1 MHAIRILDFPGK
13 RGQDTFERLTSLGLC
28 LMKLASLKN
37 GSRDGR
43 LVVVSRDLKLAL
55 PAESVAATMRDA
67 IDDWLA
73 VEPRLNLLYE
83 QLNAGKASHA
93 FSFDPAHAM
102 APLPR
107 SHQFVD
113 ASAFLNHGE
122 IMVEAYK
129 LNIKQ
134 EPGVCILV
142 PRQGDDFRGPTD
154 DYEFPSEAD
163 QFDFEGEFAA
173 ITGDIPMGATPD
185 EALAQVRLLTALNDV
200 SMRAYQFKEISLGF
214 GLMRAKPATVFA
226 PVAVT
231 PDELGEAWKDGR
243 IHLEMHVSRNGE
255 WFGQPN
261 GSEMDFGF
269 GELLSYMAYNR
280 RLGAG
285 LVLGT
290 GTVSNR
296 NHRTVG
302 SACLAERRAVEVI
315 DTGTSTTPWLQ
326 FGERLR
332 FDAKDA
338 KGESMFGA
346 IDFKAV
352 PATR

>member
-1 MHAIRILDFPGK
+1 
-13 RGQDTFERLTSLGLC
+13 
-28 LMKLASLKN
+28 MKLASLKSKN
-37 GSRDGR
+37 RDGQ
-43 LVVVSRDLKLAL
+43 LVVVSRDLKFAADASAIAPTMQNAL
-55 PAESVAATMRDA
+55 EN
-67 IDDWLA
+67 WEA
-73 VEPRLNLLYE
+73 VERVLKKIYADLNSGTL
-83 QLNAGKASHA
+83 AGA
-93 FSFDPAHAM
+93 FAFNPSDAL

-163 QFDFEGEFAA
+163 QLDFEGEFAA
-173 ITGDIPMGATPD
+173 ITGDIPMGATPT
-185 EALAQVRLLTALNDV
+185 EALAQVRLVTVLNDF
-200 SMRAYQFKEISLGF
+200 SMRAYLFKEISMGF

-226 PVAVT
+226 SVAVT
-231 PDELGEAWKDGR
+231 PDELGDAWKEGR
-243 IHLEMHVSRNGE
+243 VHLEMHVSRNGE
-255 WFGQPN
+255 QFGHPH
-261 GSEMDFGF
+261 GGEMDFGF

-290 GTVSNR
+290 GTVSNK
-296 NHRTVG
+296 NHRQVG
-302 SACLAERRAVEVI
+302 SACLAERRAVELI
-315 DTGTSTTPWLQ
+315 DTGASTTPWLH

-332 FDAKDA
+332 FEARDAR
-338 KGESMFGA
+338 GESVFGA
-346 IDFKAV
+346 IDFKVV